1 MKIAIN
7 DSRYIIFTATGCYS
21 GYSPVMPGT
30 AGSLAGIPLCLI
42 VMFMPAWLNTLTV
55 AALILF
61 SIWVCDKAEKIL
73 GEKDPGCIV
82 LDEIAGMAVTLSGVT
97 PNFMGIM
104 AGFVLFRF
112 FDILK
117 PWPIKHLENL
127 FKGGVGIVADDIGA
141 GIYASIV
148 LNLLLITGI
157 I

>member
-1 MKIAIN
+1 MKLTLN
-7 DSRYIIFTATGCYS
+7 DSRHILFAATGCYS

-30 AGSLAGIPLCLI
+30 AGSIAAIPICLI
-42 VMFMPAWLNTLTV
+42 FMLMPAWMNTLSV

-61 SIWVCDKAEKIL
+61 SIWICDQAEKIL

-82 LDEIAGMAVTLSGVT
+82 LDEIAGMVVTLSGVAPGFT
-97 PNFMGIM
+97 NIM

-117 PWPIKHLENL
+117 PWPIKNLETI
-127 FKGGVGIVADDIGA
+127 FKGGAGIVADDIGA
-141 GIYASIV
+141 GIYASIM
-148 LNLLLITGI
+148 LNVLLINGI